1 VIFYYFCF
9 FFSFLLGLKTGWRGL
24 KFSFPLQRSSLSLSL
39 SLSPTSVQRCRCR
52 RSLAGLPLPGAA
64 SLAFGL
70 LRPKPLPPLSLFLSL
85 CPACSLTGR
94 DRSSWRSASIS
105 VVGHPPLGHPSS
117 AFCLRRIWRPVMYPS
132 TLKKVLSG
140 DAFSLS
146 LCASHFPS

>member
-1 VIFYYFCF
+1 MESDFNF
-9 FFSFLLGLKTGWRGL
+9 FFYFLL
-24 KFSFPLQRSSLSLSL
+24 FSFGIENWSEGIEIFISPPTQLSFSLQL
-39 SLSPTSVQRCRCR
+39 PYKCVVAA

-94 DRSSWRSASIS
+94 DRSSRRSASIS